1 MAAAASLILLTG
13 MSASTKLS
21 INSIRSDLE
30 PMQQENE
37 ELSYVEERHGS
48 LQQNKNSVK
57 QQMELLRYD
66 IDYFDRILAINKFL
80 SYYTPKE
87 VIINELNFQEGWE
100 IQAYK
105 KVGRDLVKVVRKEDE
120 DLRVVRLA
128 GNVHS
133 NSILLD
139 DHFNSFISTLNESGL
154 FQNIEIMS
162 QGSKVGFGK
171 DNLQFE
177 LKCVI

>member
-1 MAAAASLILLTG
+1 MIYNIMKNILNKNVSKTL
-13 MSASTKLS
+13 KLS
-21 INSIRSDLE
+21 INRNLSCYNLSNHINNNYFYQNT
-30 PMQQENE
+30 QQE
-37 ELSYVEERHGS
+37 YIDD
-48 LQQNKNSVK
+48 
-57 QQMELLRYD
+57 YD
-66 IDYFDRILAINKFL
+66 IEYFDRILAINKFL

-105 KVGRDLVKVVRKEDE
+105 KIGRDLVKVVRKEDE

-139 DHFNSFISTLNESGL
+139 DHFSNFVSTLEESGL

-162 QGSKVGFGK
+162 QASKIGLGN

>member
-1 MAAAASLILLTG
+1 
-13 MSASTKLS
+13 
-21 INSIRSDLE
+21 
-30 PMQQENE
+30 MQEEND
-37 ELSYVEERHGS
+37 ELSYVEKRHES
-48 LQQNKNSVK
+48 LKDNKNSVI
-57 QQMELLRYD
+57 QQMQVLSYD

-105 KVGRDLVKVVRKEDE
+105 KIGRDLVKVVRKEDE

-128 GNVHS
+128 GNVNS

-139 DHFNSFISTLNESGL
+139 DHFNNFVSTLEESGL
-154 FQNIEIMS
+154 FQNIEVMS
-162 QGSKVGFGK
+162 QASKIGLGN

>member
-1 MAAAASLILLTG
+1 MTFTRIFSPFLIALLLII
-13 MSASTKLS
+13 SSCS
-21 INSIRSDLE
+21 SNI
-30 PMQQENE
+30 
-37 ELSYVEERHGS
+37 Y
-48 LQQNKNSVK
+48 NK
-57 QQMELLRYD
+57 
-66 IDYFDRILAINKFL
+66 FDRPILVKNILEVNDSIVKKDPANLLIQPSPINKFL

>member
-1 MAAAASLILLTG
+1 
-13 MSASTKLS
+13 
-21 INSIRSDLE
+21 
-30 PMQQENE
+30 
-37 ELSYVEERHGS
+37 
-48 LQQNKNSVK
+48 
-57 QQMELLRYD
+57 
-66 IDYFDRILAINKFL
+66 
-80 SYYTPKE
+80 
-87 VIINELNFQEGWE
+87 LNFQEGWE
-100 IQAYK
+100 VQAYK
-105 KVGRDLVKVVRKEDE
+105 KIGRDLVKVVHKEDE

-139 DHFNSFISTLNESGL
+139 DHFNSFVSTLEESGL

-162 QGSKVGFGK
+162 QASKIGLGN